1 MPFLKLLKNLF
12 KLEEVAEKVTEI
24 VPDTIKNIITAPQQ
38 KETKANERLKIDNLS
53 DNFLSK
59 NIRPFTTLV
68 LLLMFVYVMIS
79 PEHFTSE
86 NKQLIIYT
94 FEITIAFYFNGR
106 TFEKIF
112 RKWK

>member
-1 MPFLKLLKNLF
+1 MQFLQIIKSLF
-12 KLEEVAEKVTEI
+12 RVGGAAEKVTEVLPEI
-24 VPDTIKNIITAPQQ
+24 MENIHTSG
-38 KETKANERLKIDNLS
+38 KEKDSKANERLKIDSLH

-59 NIRPFTTLV
+59 NIRPFTTIV
-68 LLLMFVYVMIS
+68 LLFMFVYVILA
-79 PEHFTSE
+79 PEHFTAE